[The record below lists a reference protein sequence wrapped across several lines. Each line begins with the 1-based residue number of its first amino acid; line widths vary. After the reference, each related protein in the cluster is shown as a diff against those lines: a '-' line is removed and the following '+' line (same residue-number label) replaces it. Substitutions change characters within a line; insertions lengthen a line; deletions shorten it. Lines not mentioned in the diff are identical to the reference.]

1 MKFENKLKHI
11 LSQVDNS
18 IDTSSFLSS
27 LHKERKRRNLQR
39 NKIIN
44 TFSAFALLL
53 VVGLV
58 SIKSLSNEPTFVANN
73 DDLFALQ
80 QMDEET
86 EALMFDLA
94 DYLVSTSDDFWE
106 TMTFFEEIQFEPMY
120 SLNINGG
127 FE

>member
-58 SIKSLSNEPTFVANN
+58 SIKSLSNEPTLVANN

>member
-18 IDTSSFLSS
+18 IDSSSFLSS

-53 VVGLV
+53 VVGLA
-58 SIKSLSNEPTFVANN
+58 SIKSLSNEPIFIANN
-73 DDLFALQ
+73 DLYALQ

-86 EALMFDLA
+86 EALIFNLA
-94 DYLVSTSDDFWE
+94 DYLVTTSDDFWE

-127 FE
+127 LE

>member
-1 MKFENKLKHI
+1 MKFENKLKHL

-18 IDTSSFLSS
+18 IDSSSFLSS

-53 VVGLV
+53 VVGLT
-58 SIKSLSNEPTFVANN
+58 SIKSLSNEPIFIANN
-73 DDLFALQ
+73 DLYALQ

-86 EALMFDLA
+86 EALIFNLA
-94 DYLVSTSDDFWE
+94 DYLVTTSDDFWE

-127 FE
+127 LE

>member
-11 LSQVDNS
+11 LPQADNS
-18 IDTSSFLSS
+18 IDSSSFLSS

-53 VVGLV
+53 VVGLT
-58 SIKSLSNEPTFVANN
+58 SIKSLSNEPIFIANN
-73 DDLFALQ
+73 DLYALQ

-86 EALMFDLA
+86 EALIFNLA
-94 DYLVSTSDDFWE
+94 DYLVTTSDDFWE
-106 TMTFFEEIQFEPMY
+106 TMAFFEEIQFEPMY

-127 FE
+127 LE

>member
-1 MKFENKLKHI
+1 MKFENKLKHL

-18 IDTSSFLSS
+18 IDSSSFLSS

-53 VVGLV
+53 VVGLA
-58 SIKSLSNEPTFVANN
+58 SIKSLSNEPIFIANN
-73 DDLFALQ
+73 DLYALQ

-86 EALMFDLA
+86 EALIFNLA
-94 DYLVSTSDDFWE
+94 DYLVTTSDDFWE

-127 FE
+127 LE

>member
-18 IDTSSFLSS
+18 IDSSSFLSS
-27 LHKERKRRNLQR
+27 LHKERKRRNLQT

-53 VVGLV
+53 IVGLT
-58 SIKSLSNEPTFVANN
+58 SFKSLSYEPIFVANN
-73 DDLFALQ
+73 DLYALR

-94 DYLVSTSDDFWE
+94 DYLVTTSDDFWE

-127 FE
+127 LE

>member
-1 MKFENKLKHI
+1 MKFENKLKHL

-18 IDTSSFLSS
+18 IDSSSFLSS

-44 TFSAFALLL
+44 TFFAFALLL
-53 VVGLV
+53 VVGLA
-58 SIKSLSNEPTFVANN
+58 SIKSLSNEPIFIANN
-73 DDLFALQ
+73 DLYALQ

-86 EALMFDLA
+86 EALIFILA
-94 DYLVSTSDDFWE
+94 DYLVTTSDDFWE

-127 FE
+127 LE

>member
-1 MKFENKLKHI
+1 MKFENKLKHL

-18 IDTSSFLSS
+18 IDSSSFLSS

-53 VVGLV
+53 VVGLA
-58 SIKSLSNEPTFVANN
+58 SIKSLSNEPIFIANN
-73 DDLFALQ
+73 DLYALQ

-86 EALMFDLA
+86 EALIFNLA
-94 DYLVSTSDDFWE
+94 DYLVTTSDDFWE
-106 TMTFFEEIQFEPMY
+106 TMAFFEEIQFEPMY

-127 FE
+127 LE

>member
-1 MKFENKLKHI
+1 MKFENKLKHL

-18 IDTSSFLSS
+18 IDSSSFLSS

-53 VVGLV
+53 VVGLA
-58 SIKSLSNEPTFVANN
+58 SIKSLSNEPTFIANN
-73 DDLFALQ
+73 DLYALQ

-86 EALMFDLA
+86 EALIFNLA
-94 DYLVSTSDDFWE
+94 DYLVTTSDDFWE

-127 FE
+127 LE

>member
-53 VVGLV
+53 VVGLF